1 MSNHCSTADAKDAR
15 NFHVQE
21 RDDFV
26 TKEKHFP
33 DRFGSVGDNRGV
45 AIHFPDRA
53 VINDRHRCVRI
64 YRVIVLGGED
74 WIGTNEPP
82 VIVDDDAFVVRSRA
96 S

>member
-1 MSNHCSTADAKDAR
+1 MSSYRSTPRAKEAR
-15 NFHVQE
+15 NFRRDM

-26 TKEKHFP
+26 TKEKNFP

-45 AIHFPDRA
+45 AIHFPDQA
-53 VINDRHRCVRI
+53 VTNDRHRCVRI
-64 YRVIVLGGED
+64 YRVIALGGED

-82 VIVDDDAFVVRSRA
+82 VIVADDAFAERSRA